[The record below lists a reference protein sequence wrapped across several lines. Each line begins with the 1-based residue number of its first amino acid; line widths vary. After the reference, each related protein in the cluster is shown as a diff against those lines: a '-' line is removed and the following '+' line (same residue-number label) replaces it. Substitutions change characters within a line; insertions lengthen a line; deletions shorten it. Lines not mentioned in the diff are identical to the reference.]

1 MELRITTDL
10 TTAIPAEIAFNF
22 EELERELTERLAYY
36 SNLLI
41 TEDTVKEGRADRAK
55 LNALKTAIDKRRK
68 EIKKLYNAPLA
79 VFEEKAKRLMALID
93 APIGAIDS
101 QLDAFEEQ
109 RREKKRAEITDAYD
123 AIVPVGLREI
133 IPLERI
139 YSPKWENATMK
150 MPAVEAEIADRV
162 KRTTADMMV
171 LDTIEPEY
179 ALAVREAY
187 MQTYDIEAAVAKRE
201 ALKRAAEA
209 YRAVEQPKSKPA
221 EQKPAEPTVEP
232 QKAQEAP
239 KAPEADERLF
249 LLRLEMNVTKDQ
261 AAALKAFL
269 VQNNIN
275 FRKI

>member
-1 MELRITTDL
+1 MELNVRIATVSLPHD
-10 TTAIPAEIAFNF
+10 IANF
-22 EELERELTERLAYY
+22 EELKAALVEKLDYY
-36 SNLLI
+36 NHIII
-41 TEDTVKEGRADRAK
+41 TKDSIQEAKKDRAK
-55 LNALKTAIDKRRK
+55 LNALKIALDKRRK
-68 EIKKLYNAPLA
+68 EIKKEYLEKLAP
-79 VFEEKAKRLMALID
+79 VEEQVKEITSLID
-93 APIGAIDS
+93 APIGVIDT
-101 QLDAFEEQ
+101 QLNAYEETRKEE
-109 RREKKRAEITDAYD
+109 RRKEIIEAYD
-123 AIVPVGLREI
+123 AIVPPELVEI

-150 MPAVEAEIADRV
+150 MTAVEKEIIERV
-162 KRTTADMMV
+162 KRTNADMMV
-171 LDTIEPEY
+171 LNTIEDEY

-209 YRAVEQPKSKPA
+209 YKAVAQPKNQP
-221 EQKPAEPTVEP
+221 EEPKPAEPTVEP

-239 KAPEADERLF
+239 EAPKADEQLY